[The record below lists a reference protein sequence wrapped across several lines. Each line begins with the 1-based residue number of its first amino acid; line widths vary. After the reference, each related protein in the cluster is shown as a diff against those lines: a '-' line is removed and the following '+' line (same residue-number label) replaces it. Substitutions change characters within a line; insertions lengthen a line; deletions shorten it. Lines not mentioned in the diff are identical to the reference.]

1 MSQLEIFDPVDREG
15 NRIYPAGTCADV
27 FVWYFDRIAHMAWQN
42 SEDKGFH
49 EKGCNDGERIALM
62 HSELSEALEGFRH
75 GNPESDKIPGF
86 NSAEEEYADTIIR
99 IMDHAVQR
107 KLRVGAAIVNKMRM
121 NAGRE
126 RMHGG
131 KAF

>member
-1 MSQLEIFDPVDREG
+1 MGEVVNLMVRDD
-15 NRIYPAGTCADV
+15 NRIYPAGVVAHV
-27 FVWYFDRIAHMAWQN
+27 FVWYFERIAQMAWQN

-49 EKGCNDGERIALM
+49 DAGCNDGEKIALM

-86 NSAEEEYADTIIR
+86 NSAEEEYADAIIR

-107 KLRVGAAIVNKMRM
+107 KLRVGQALVAKMQM

-126 RMHGG
+126 RMHG